1 MVYRL
6 DNPGLVE
13 VKQKWDRSGLDIT
26 DLLST
31 TAKDRSLGLAYNYGA
46 LLANNSF
53 FLESLV
59 NDFFLV
65 KIALYSYSSQNA
77 GEPIEPSK
85 IFTPVFEK
93 LEGYAE
99 GIVGGGWLWVG
110 HL

>member
-59 NDFFLV
+59 NDFFF
-65 KIALYSYSSQNA
+65 
-77 GEPIEPSK
+77 GEN
-85 IFTPVFEK
+85 
-93 LEGYAE
+93 
-99 GIVGGGWLWVG
+99 
-110 HL
+110 HLILI

>member
-26 DLLST
+26 ALLST
-31 TAKDRSLGLAYNYGA
+31 TAKDRSLGLAYNCGA

-59 NDFFLV
+59 NDFFF
-65 KIALYSYSSQNA
+65 
-77 GEPIEPSK
+77 GENGLLLI
-85 IFTPVFEK
+85 
-93 LEGYAE
+93 
-99 GIVGGGWLWVG
+99 
-110 HL
+110 

>member
-1 MVYRL
+1 MTLSAKRLAKTDGFRL

-59 NDFFLV
+59 SDFF
-65 KIALYSYSSQNA
+65 S
-77 GEPIEPSK
+77 GDDGPIL
-85 IFTPVFEK
+85 I
-93 LEGYAE
+93 
-99 GIVGGGWLWVG
+99 
-110 HL
+110 

>member
-1 MVYRL
+1 MI
-6 DNPGLVE
+6 
-13 VKQKWDRSGLDIT
+13 S
-26 DLLST
+26 
-31 TAKDRSLGLAYNYGA
+31 
-46 LLANNSF
+46 
-53 FLESLV
+53 
-59 NDFFLV
+59 FLV

-110 HL
+110 HLWNPNVHVRLNNDTPLQDRPYWRPRGPN

>member
-1 MVYRL
+1 MI
-6 DNPGLVE
+6 
-13 VKQKWDRSGLDIT
+13 S
-26 DLLST
+26 
-31 TAKDRSLGLAYNYGA
+31 
-46 LLANNSF
+46 
-53 FLESLV
+53 
-59 NDFFLV
+59 FLV
-65 KIALYSYSSQNA
+65 KMVLYSYSWQNA